1 MVKLCEVLDLLSIV
15 NAGVVAPTRLMN
27 ALVAHYTAQQA
38 HWAPA
43 LWKPNNHFNMHL
55 PSQLHRHGLLLST
68 FLMERKHR
76 APKRFANERQ
86 NTKSFER
93 SLIEDITCQHLF
105 ELKYELEGLDLLEPR
120 LVPAVA
126 ANRASAP
133 GELGPSAGGAAP
145 ISSSISAF
153 FATAAAAI
161 VAAVACVEL
170 EPEAVDWAGAEPPV
184 PAEAP
189 TAAAGPSKH
198 ELRGASA
205 GGGVGEDEAAPAEF
219 TFNES
224 AVNKDPLAEENAALK
239 RQLSTLRHLLLHDAD
254 AADAADAGQRR
265 RRRATTP
272 ATPLPTSGT
281 ACWRWAA
288 RAASSSCGCSRGCRP
303 PSTRRPSARAGRAP
317 PRSWTD
323 CSPGRPSRSARQSG
337 TPALDCFGEQDRMVS
352 TCSGWWL
359 VATRTCLIALV
370 SPGRPTASEYEELF
384 QHYCPAAEA
393 APASATGSRSP
404 AAGSSSAACRRAQTP
419 GEAAGPSGAGA
430 AGAPAACLWP
440 PPERT
445 KILLPARSD
454 DEQSLHPKRGDA
466 TCGLHGGSCSVM

>member
-272 ATPLPTSGT
+272 ATPLPTSDSVLEMGGSGGEFEL
-281 ACWRWAA
+281 RMLPRLQAA
-288 RAASSSCGCSRGCRP
+288 QHQEAERSS
-303 PSTRRPSARAGRAP
+303 RPSSTAVV
-317 PRSWTD
+317 D